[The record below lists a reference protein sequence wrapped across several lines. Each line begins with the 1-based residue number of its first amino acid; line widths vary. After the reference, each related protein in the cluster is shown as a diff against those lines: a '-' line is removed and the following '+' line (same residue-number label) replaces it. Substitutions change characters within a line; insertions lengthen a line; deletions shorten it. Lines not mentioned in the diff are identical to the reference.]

1 MAIRRNKKKT
11 DETLVDLVEARDQAS
26 DFMEKNQNNLLIGL
40 VALVLLVGA
49 FLGYKHL
56 IQGPKEVEAAGAMVK
71 AQEYFA
77 RDSFALALEN
87 SSGAYM
93 GFLDIVDN
101 YGSTKAGN
109 TANYYAGISYL
120 HLGEFD
126 AALSFLQDYSGKG
139 SVLPIM
145 KNGAIGDAYSELG
158 QMDKAISSYNK
169 AIGAGENDMLES
181 YYLKKLGLLHEK
193 QGNLTASADAFKRIK
208 KDYPTST
215 DGRDIDK
222 YISRVQ
228 ASN

>member
-11 DETLVDLVEARDQAS
+11 DETLVDLVEARDSAS
-26 DFMEKNQNNLLIGL
+26 DFLDKNQNNLLIGL
-40 VALVLLVGA
+40 VAIVLLIGGYLA
-49 FLGYKHL
+49 YKHL

-71 AQEYFA
+71 AQEQFS

-87 SSGAYM
+87 STGAYM

-101 YGSTKAGN
+101 YGGTKAGN

-120 HLGEFD
+120 HLGEYE
-126 AALSFLQDYSGKG
+126 AALSFLKDYSGKG

-145 KNGAIGDAYSELG
+145 KNGAMGDAYSELG
-158 QMDKAISSYNK
+158 QMDNAISSYNK
-169 AIGAGENDMLES
+169 AVNAGENDMLES

-193 QGNLTASADAFKRIK
+193 QGDLAASAAAFKRIK

-222 YISRVQ
+222 YISRVE
-228 ASN
+228 SGN